1 MKIGTKLFGRK
12 KNRRSLDR
20 IEFGTVLGEHAVYRG
35 DLTGEANYLVKGE
48 VRGRCEIVGHLVL
61 QQTACWNGD
70 ISATHVVIA
79 GEVIGDVY
87 ASAKLELQST
97 ARIRGDIASPV
108 IALAQGALYEGA
120 IRRRP
125 RAQITR
131 FTEKRSG

>member
-1 MKIGTKLFGRK
+1 MKIGTQLFARK
-12 KNRRSLDR
+12 KNRRTLDR
-20 IEFGTVLGEHAVYRG
+20 IQFATVLGEHAVYRG
-35 DLTGEANYLVKGE
+35 DLTGEANYLVKGQ

-61 QQTACWNGD
+61 QQTASWNGN

-79 GEVIGDVY
+79 GEVNGDVH

-97 ARIRGDIASPV
+97 ARIRGDISSPV
-108 IALAQGALYEGA
+108 IALAQGAQYEGA

-125 RAQITR
+125 SAQVTQ